1 MLQKFQIALDPL
13 YRLKNDFQSGLQQVD
28 QLILENV
35 SANEPL
41 IKTIATTLISAGGKR
56 LRPLLCLASSQL
68 AGKVAQNSFYLAAA
82 VELIHAATLLH
93 DDVIDESYLRRG
105 KQTANRCWGNK
116 PSILVGD
123 FLFARAF
130 ELMVKTGNIRFLDIL
145 ASASAKIS
153 EGEVTQLRCIK
164 SLTIDIEEYL
174 KIIEYKTATL
184 FAAACQTGALSAGAN
199 EATAHQLYEFGKYF
213 GLMYQILDDVL
224 DYTDASR
231 GKQVGDD
238 FREGKVTFPILLA
251 YQADTNKAFWHRCFD
266 SNKENNI
273 EFSDVVK
280 RLYDL
285 GTFEQS
291 IAAATQYAQ
300 KAQKSLQLFNS
311 PISEM
316 MHSLVESFLE
326 KQYATSSLS
335 SASK

>member
-1 MLQKFQIALDPL
+1 MLQECQIVLDPL
-13 YRLKNDFQSGLQQVD
+13 YHLRNNFQSSLQQVD
-28 QLILENV
+28 KLIFENV
-35 SANEPL
+35 STSEPL

-56 LRPLLCLASSQL
+56 LRALLCLASSQL
-68 AGKVAQNSFYLAAA
+68 TGKVAQNSFYLAAA

-93 DDVIDESYLRRG
+93 DDVVDESSLRRG

-164 SLTIDIEEYL
+164 SLTIDIKEYL

-184 FAAACQTGALSAGAN
+184 FAAACQTGALSGGAN
-199 EATAHQLYEFGKYF
+199 EATAHQLHEFGKNF
-213 GLMYQILDDVL
+213 GLMYQIIDDVL
-224 DYTDASR
+224 DYTNKNR
-231 GKQVGDD
+231 GKQMGDD

-251 YQADTNKAFWHRCFD
+251 YQADTDKIFWHQCFD
-266 SNKENNI
+266 SDKTKNI
-273 EFSDVVK
+273 EFGDAVK
-280 RLYDL
+280 RLHDL

-300 KAQKSLQLFNS
+300 KAQKSLRSFNS
-311 PISEM
+311 PISET

-326 KQYATSSLS
+326 F
-335 SASK
+335 